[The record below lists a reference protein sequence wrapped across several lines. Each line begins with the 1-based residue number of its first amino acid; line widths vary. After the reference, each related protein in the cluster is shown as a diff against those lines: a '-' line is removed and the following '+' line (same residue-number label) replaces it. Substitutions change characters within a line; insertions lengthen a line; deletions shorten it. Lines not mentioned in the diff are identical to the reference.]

1 MPSAIN
7 RIKGA
12 EGVGAAVSPGCW
24 IAQRIAHPM
33 KHGRPGHTA
42 FKVAS
47 NFITHF
53 EPGDDG
59 RPNRGRWTRVS
70 RVSLRLAGEPLF
82 WSVHR
87 DGVAAF
93 LAKRGWRREV
103 PRAQA

>member
-1 MPSAIN
+1 M
-7 RIKGA
+7 
-12 EGVGAAVSPGCW
+12 
-24 IAQRIAHPM
+24 Q
-33 KHGRPGHTA
+33 HGRPGHTA

-47 NFITHF
+47 NLITHF

-70 RVSLRLAGEPLF
+70 RVSLRLAGEPLL

-93 LAKRGWRREV
+93 LATRGWRRVAATGGPEGAGV
-103 PRAQA
+103 ERFAVVARV